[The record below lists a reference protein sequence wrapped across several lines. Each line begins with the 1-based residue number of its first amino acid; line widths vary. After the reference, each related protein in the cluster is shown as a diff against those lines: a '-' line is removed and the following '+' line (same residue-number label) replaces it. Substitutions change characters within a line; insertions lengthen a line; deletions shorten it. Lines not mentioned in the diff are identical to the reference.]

1 MRYTIGG
8 HTIALIGQN
17 DANLAARLPGM
28 HLFATDD
35 TSLEEIRVVLDAE
48 LTLPDCQWHHRFGI
62 ADDIMECRFG
72 TDNEGG
78 YYYTFGHHGLLRFD
92 ARKPDTVFC
101 SHLGDA
107 DLLRYALWTAYS
119 MAGLHLGALPIHAS
133 TVVNGGRAV
142 LCLGESG
149 TGKSTHT
156 SLWIKH
162 IEGSYLLNDDS
173 PIVSVENGQAVV
185 YGSPWSGKT
194 PCYRRERLP
203 IAALLR
209 LEQRPENSIRH
220 LGTVEAFT
228 ALQPSCPPALAR
240 EERCLDKLVEYISA
254 VIGSVPVYRMGCLPD
269 ADAARLSFNTIYNS
283 RHAD

>member
-8 HTIALIGQN
+8 HTISISGQA
-17 DANLAARLPGM
+17 DADLASRLPGM
-28 HLFATDD
+28 SVFEA
-35 TSLEEIRVVLDAE
+35 EEAANDEGRIMLDAN
-48 LTLPDCQWHHRFGI
+48 LTLPDCRWHHRFGL
-62 ADDIMECRFG
+62 ADDTMECRFG
-72 TDNEGG
+72 TDSEGV
-78 YYYTFGHHGLLRFD
+78 YYYAFGDCGLLRFD
-92 ARKPDTVFC
+92 SRQPDKVQC
-101 SHLGDA
+101 SHLGDPE
-107 DLLRYALWTAYS
+107 LLRYALWTSYA
-119 MAGLHLGALPIHAS
+119 MMGLHLGALPIHAS

-156 SLWIKH
+156 HLWVKH

-173 PIVSVENGQAVV
+173 PIVSIEGDEVVV

-209 LEQRPENSIRH
+209 LEQRPENSIRR

-228 ALQPSCPPALAR
+228 ALQPSCPPSLAR
-240 EERCLDKLVEYISA
+240 EERCLDKLVDFVSA
-254 VIGSVPVYRMGCLPD
+254 VISHVPVYRMGCLPD
-269 ADAARLSFNTIYNS
+269 ADAARLSFSTIMS
-283 RHAD
+283 SHHAD